1 MWRKQFTINAAK
13 AAKISPAIK
22 NMKKEAM
29 GLPNPNPMTGKVFS
43 GGKMKG
49 KANPKIPKSTP
60 KTTEK
65 IP

>member
-1 MWRKQFTINAAK
+1 MAKTAYDKGRKGGKNF
-13 AAKISPAIK
+13 PRK

-60 KTTEK
+60 KTAEK